1 MSLVFLERYGY
12 FGRIHLLGSTV
23 SEVTNKRIQIAPAR
37 CSTLFTLLYGEEGSP
52 FKHRVGESPHFL
64 MLDFQTCAVSFKS
77 HCPGPWSI
85 SNVFK
90 PKPSWEPACLHC
102 LVKFISISSAVI
114 SGNVISRLMI
124 LPINPFNLN
133 VLFSLKSH
141 YSLSTTHP
149 PNSTGPQAVTSPWLQ
164 ADNLRHVAQQ
174 LWTI

>member
-77 HCPGPWSI
+77 QCPGPGPFQMY
-85 SNVFK
+85 SNLNHPENQHVCIA
-90 PKPSWEPACLHC
+90 SWL
-102 LVKFISISSAVI
+102 ISISSAVI